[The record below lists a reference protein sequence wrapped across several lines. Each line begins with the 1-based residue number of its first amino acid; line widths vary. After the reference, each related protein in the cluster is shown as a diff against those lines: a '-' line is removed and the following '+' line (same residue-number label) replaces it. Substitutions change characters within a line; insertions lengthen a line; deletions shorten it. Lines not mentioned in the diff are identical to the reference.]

1 MRVKRNKFTAKKYK
15 LNEKRL
21 LGSIYITSEKVW
33 YLVKCVVVVFTC
45 QDLFVFALNFQ

>member
-1 MRVKRNKFTAKKYK
+1 MRVKRNKFTAKKSK

-21 LGSIYITSEKVW
+21 LCSIYITSEKVW